1 MKVAGRGLAFA
12 PTMDLMPVMLG
23 ARAASGGRTGVGMS
37 LVYVYAFFCV
47 LLAAVVRGFSGF
59 AFAFIVVISLSF
71 ALPPATI
78 IPAVFLLEVVAGV
91 HLLPSIWRSV
101 HWPSIRVMAVCAAV
115 FTPVGVYVLTRVPAE
130 PMKLALA
137 AFGVVAAL
145 VLMSGYQLKRM
156 PTRSETAGTG
166 AAAGLLNGAFGI
178 GGPPII
184 VFFLGSPLALEAGRA
199 SIVVSFLIM
208 DVAALFSLFAFD
220 LYTSESFMLS
230 VLTLP
235 ALVVGVYIGSRL
247 VGRLKEST
255 ARQAVLTIL
264 LAMSVA
270 TGIKSLIALS

>member
-1 MKVAGRGLAFA
+1 
-12 PTMDLMPVMLG
+12 
-23 ARAASGGRTGVGMS
+23 MS
-37 LVYVYAFFCV
+37 LVYAYAFLCV
-47 LLAAVVRGFSGF
+47 LLAAIVRGFSGF

-78 IPAVFLLEVVAGV
+78 VPAVFLLEVVAGI

-101 HWPSIRVMAVCAAV
+101 HWPSIAVMAGCAAIC
-115 FTPVGVYVLTRVPAE
+115 TPVGVYVLTSVPAE

-137 AFGVVAAL
+137 VFGVVAAL
-145 VLMSGYQLKRM
+145 VLVSGYQLKRM
-156 PTRSETAGTG
+156 PTKVETAATG

-208 DVAALFSLFAFD
+208 DIAALFSLFAFD
-220 LYTSESFMLS
+220 LYNSESLVLT

-235 ALVVGVYIGSRL
+235 ALIVGVYIGSRL
-247 VGRLKEST
+247 VGKLPESA

-264 LAMSVA
+264 LVMSVA
-270 TGIKSLIALS
+270 TGIKSLLALS